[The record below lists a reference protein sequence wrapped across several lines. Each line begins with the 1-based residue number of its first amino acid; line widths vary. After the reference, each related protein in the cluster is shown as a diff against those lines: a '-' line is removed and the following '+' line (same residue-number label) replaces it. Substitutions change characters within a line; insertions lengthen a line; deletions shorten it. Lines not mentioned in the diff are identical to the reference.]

1 MPLANLAPDA
11 DSFSMADQ
19 LSFQDSFSH
28 DGFWWLPTDPE
39 EQIGGTLTFSQ
50 EEGASLQLLGMF
62 GGIRGLMKGRDE
74 RVTIH
79 GITKKGKQITLFDAF
94 VKSSQI
100 NAPGIANEQYRPH
113 LICIGQHMGS
123 EGDAIFDKSFFR
135 FERLEEWLV
144 ASPFAQEWEFDPPKL
159 TLRVDKGQSEELTA
173 FGPYRIGK
181 SSNMNTGGSE
191 RTEFSVK
198 VQSFLYCE
206 TSEPQPLAEHFRV
219 ANRLQ
224 ELASLCTGH
233 FLPMTHLHLRVHG
246 TETNGRPPK
255 EVEVFAQMQ
264 HPEAG
269 SRPKHEH
276 PLFAVR
282 ELLNA
287 NDRAIENWFE
297 QYETLSPAINLFF
310 AVTGERK
317 MFVNVRFLLSIQAL
331 EVFHRRTTPGTLM
344 PKGEFKKL
352 RKRLVDAIPTDIEP
366 DMVEKLKGA
375 YNFANE
381 PSLMQRLDAMIA
393 TVNDDF
399 GEEVLGFTDRFSR
412 KVVDT
417 RNYNTHFTG
426 KLEAKAMDGGDMYW
440 ATRRIIMLL
449 TYLFLKNIGVRA
461 PAFRDALGRHREFE
475 ALFNR
480 PDAPV

>member
-1 MPLANLAPDA
+1 MALAQLALFA
-11 DSFSMADQ
+11 DSVLMPAS

-28 DGFWWLPTDPE
+28 DGFWWLPTNPD

-50 EEGASLQLLGMF
+50 QDGAILQLLGMF
-62 GGIRGLMKGRDE
+62 GGIIGMMKDRDE
-74 RVTIH
+74 RITIH
-79 GITKKGKQITLFDAF
+79 GITKDGKQITLFNAF
-94 VKSSQI
+94 VKNSQI
-100 NAPGIANEQYRPH
+100 LAPGIANELYRAH
-113 LICIGQHMGS
+113 LICVGQHMGA
-123 EGDAIFDKSFFR
+123 EDDAIFDKSFCR
-135 FERLEEWLV
+135 FERLEDWLV
-144 ASPFAQEWEFDPPKL
+144 ISPFTQEWEFDPPKL
-159 TLRVDKGQSEELTA
+159 NLRVDKGQSEELTA
-173 FGPYRIGK
+173 FGDYKIGK
-181 SSNMNTGGSE
+181 SSNMNTGGSD
-191 RTEFSVK
+191 RTEFTVK

-206 TSEPQPLAEHFRV
+206 TVEPKPLAEHFRV

-233 FLPMTHLHLRVHG
+233 FLPMTHLHLRVEG
-246 TETNGRPPK
+246 TETKDRPPK

-287 NDRAIENWFE
+287 NDRAIENWFN

-310 AVTGERK
+310 AVTGERQ
-317 MFVNVRFLLSIQAL
+317 MFVNVQFLLAIQAL

-352 RKRLVDAIPTDIEP
+352 RQRLVEAIPTDIAP
-366 DMVEKLKGA
+366 DMIEKLKGA

-381 PSLMQRLDAMIA
+381 PSLMQRLQAILA
-393 TVNDDF
+393 LVNEDF
-399 GEEVLGFTDRFSR
+399 GEVVPGFADRFAR

-417 RNYNTHFTG
+417 RNYNTHFTA
-426 KLEAKAMDGGDMYW
+426 KLETKSMDGGEMYW

-449 TYLFLKNIGVRA
+449 TYLFLKNIGVMA
-461 PAFRDALGRHREFE
+461 PAFRDALERHQEFE
-475 ALFNR
+475 ALFAR
-480 PDAPV
+480 PGAPV

>member
-1 MPLANLAPDA
+1 
-11 DSFSMADQ
+11 MADQ

-28 DGFWWLPTDPE
+28 DGYWWLPTNPE

-50 EEGASLQLLGMF
+50 EEGASLQLLGIF
-62 GGIRGLMKGRDE
+62 GGIHGLMKDRNE

-79 GITKKGKQITLFDAF
+79 GVTKNGKQITLFDAF
-94 VKSSQI
+94 VKSSQM
-100 NAPGIANEQYRPH
+100 NAPGIMNEQYRPH
-113 LICIGQHMGS
+113 LVCIGQHMAS
-123 EGDAIFDKSFFR
+123 QADQIFDKSFCR

-144 ASPFAQEWEFDPPKL
+144 ASPFEQEWEFEPLKL
-159 TLRVDKGQSEELTA
+159 NLRVDKGQSEELTA
-173 FGPYRIGK
+173 FGTYKIGR
-181 SSNMNTGGSE
+181 SSNLHTGGSGQ
-191 RTEFSVK
+191 TEFTVK

-206 TSEPQPLAEHFRV
+206 TSEPQALAEHFRV
-219 ANRLQ
+219 ATRLQ

-233 FLPMTHLHLRVHG
+233 FLPLTHLRLRVHG
-246 TETNGRPPK
+246 SETKGRSPK

-282 ELLNA
+282 ELLSA
-287 NDRAIENWFE
+287 NDRAIENWFK

-310 AVTGERK
+310 AVTGERQ
-317 MFVNVRFLLSIQAL
+317 MFVNVRFLLAIQAL

-366 DMVEKLKGA
+366 NMVEKLKGA
-375 YNFANE
+375 YSFANE
-381 PSLMQRLDAMIA
+381 PSLMQRLEAMIA

-399 GEEVLGFTDRFSR
+399 GEVVPGLTGPFAR

-426 KLEAKAMDGGDMYW
+426 KLESKAMDGGDMYW
-440 ATRRIIMLL
+440 ATRRIVMLL
-449 TYLFLKNIGVRA
+449 TYLFLKNVGVMA
-461 PAFRDALGRHREFE
+461 PAFRIALERHREFE
-475 ALFNR
+475 ALFAS